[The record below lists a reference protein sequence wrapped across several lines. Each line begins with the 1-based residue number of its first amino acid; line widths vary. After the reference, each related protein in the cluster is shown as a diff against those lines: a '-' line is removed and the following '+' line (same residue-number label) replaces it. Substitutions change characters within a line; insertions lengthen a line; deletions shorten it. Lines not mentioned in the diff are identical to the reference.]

1 MRKRFK
7 KIFKISLFILG
18 AIFMVDALLV
28 LGFAYAPANVN
39 KADAVVVLGAAIKT
53 KRIYYRALE
62 GNRLYQE
69 GSAPL
74 IVLSG
79 GYGEGRNISEAEY
92 MQNVILANFPTSTAP
107 IILESNSHSTYENL
121 INVKAKVANLNSIII
136 VSDNY
141 HLARSV
147 LLAKALGYKKVYWSH
162 PPEGH
167 YSKSETAYYLL
178 REMAAMIS
186 YIPKFLFK

>member
-1 MRKRFK
+1 MRKKWK
-7 KIFKISLFILG
+7 KILKVVLAVFGCVLI
-18 AIFMVDALLV
+18 VDAALV
-28 LGFAYAPANVN
+28 LGFAYAPANLD

-62 GNRLYQE
+62 GLRLYKE
-69 GSAPL
+69 GDAPL

-79 GYGEGRNISEAEY
+79 GYGEGRDISEAEY
-92 MQNVILANFPTSTAP
+92 MQNIITANYSAAIP
-107 IILESNSHSTYENL
+107 IILETGSHSTYENL
-121 INVKAKVANLNSIII
+121 ANVKAEVADLSSIII

-147 LLAKALGYKKVYWSH
+147 LMAKALGFKKVYWSH

-167 YSKSETAYYLL
+167 YSKSETIYYLL
-178 REMAAMIS
+178 REMAAMVA
-186 YIPKFLFK
+186 YVPKFIFR